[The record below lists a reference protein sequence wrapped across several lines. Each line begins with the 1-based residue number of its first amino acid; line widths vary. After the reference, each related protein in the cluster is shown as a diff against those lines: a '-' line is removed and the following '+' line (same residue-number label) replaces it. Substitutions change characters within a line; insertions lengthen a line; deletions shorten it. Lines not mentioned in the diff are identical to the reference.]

1 MRLLTDEQLKRVD
14 EIITDEINLEI
25 DYVFNGEDS
34 LPEIDG
40 DGTLRNA
47 ARAVRKY
54 LESLETETGK

>member
-1 MRLLTDEQLKRVD
+1 MRLLTDEQLRRVD

-40 DGTLRNA
+40 DETLRNA
-47 ARAVRKY
+47 ARAVRAY
-54 LESLETETGK
+54 LETLETEIGK

>member
-40 DGTLRNA
+40 YETLRNA
-47 ARAVRKY
+47 ARAVRAY
-54 LESLETETGK
+54 LETLETETGK

>member
-1 MRLLTDEQLKRVD
+1 MRLLTDEQLKRVG

-40 DGTLRNA
+40 GETLRNA
-47 ARAVRKY
+47 ARVVRAY
-54 LESLETETGK
+54 LETLETETGK